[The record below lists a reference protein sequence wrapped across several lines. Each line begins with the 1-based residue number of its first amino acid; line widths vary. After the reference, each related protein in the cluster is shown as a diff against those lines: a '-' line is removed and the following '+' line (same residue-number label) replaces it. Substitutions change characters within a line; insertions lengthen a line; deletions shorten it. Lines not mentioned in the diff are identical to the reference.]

1 MSNNFKRPPERLK
14 MTLRGHRGMIKAR
27 FFLSE
32 GVRWGDAA
40 LTGDPLVTFKD
51 TGQA

>member
-1 MSNNFKRPPERLK
+1 

-32 GVRWGDAA
+32 GVSVGENGDAA
-40 LTGDPLVTFKD
+40 LTGDPLVTLQKNFS
-51 TGQA
+51 GQA